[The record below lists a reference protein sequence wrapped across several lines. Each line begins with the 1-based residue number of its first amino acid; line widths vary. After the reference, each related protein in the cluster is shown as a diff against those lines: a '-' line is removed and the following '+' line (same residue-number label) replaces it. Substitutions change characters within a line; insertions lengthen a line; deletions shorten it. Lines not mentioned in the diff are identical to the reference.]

1 MKFKKIMPYKIKR
14 LIPMLGLAGAAMV
27 MPGCEKTPIQQHMV
41 MPGCEKT
48 PIQQH
53 DTVYIWGAFDWKN
66 IWPADNVR
74 ASADS
79 AEVRYVILQNDGNGF
94 TTIYDYELKSDL
106 ERLLFEVDA
115 KNRHKVRGNGN
126 IWHLTLTN
134 DEYRKWL
141 ENFGFKITD
150 PYYGEPGQ
158 TNPNKTI
165 AWNDALKMQQNK
177 SAQKTR

>member
-27 MPGCEKTPIQQHMV
+27 MPGCEKTPIQQH
-41 MPGCEKT
+41 
-48 PIQQH
+48 
-53 DTVYIWGAFDWKN
+53 DTVYMWGVIDWTN

-94 TTIYDYELKSDL
+94 TNIYDYELKSDL
-106 ERLLFEVDA
+106 ERVLFEVDA
-115 KNRHKVRGNGN
+115 KNRHKVRGGGD